1 MEITL
6 QRGHFVTAHF
16 LLYEE
21 G

>member
-6 QRGHFVTAHF
+6 QRGHVVTAHF